1 MGTDRDACQGA
12 TSKIR
17 SKQLARTHQVVS
29 AAHFILVDD
38 QHEVGDHQGHEKQVL
53 CQQHGHV
60 TPPVAVPLDRDD
72 AFYNLEVSCG
82 WA

>member
-1 MGTDRDACQGA
+1 
-12 TSKIR
+12 
-17 SKQLARTHQVVS
+17 
-29 AAHFILVDD
+29 
-38 QHEVGDHQGHEKQVL
+38 VL